1 MTSDANEVSNIS
13 WDAWSVATLIPFRL
27 WLLLPTWETL
37 LAITGI
43 VFVLCLYLLHLIGYS
58 YSKYR
63 LHRTVEFNP
72 NSPGVSILK
81 PLLGV
86 DKHLKFNLQ
95 TFFTMKFPKF
105 ELLFCVKER
114 HDPAVSIVKQLMDMY
129 PATDAKIFYGGEDV
143 GLNPKINNLMPAYRN
158 AKYPLVMISDAA
170 ISMRSDSLMDMVN
183 AMEENV
189 ALVTQVPYCKD
200 REGFAGALEQI
211 YFGTSHSRIYL
222 AGNCMQFVCSTG
234 MSSLMRK
241 FVLDECGGLA
251 AFGDVLAE
259 DYFIGLEF
267 SRRGWLSAIS
277 THPALQNGAEPS
289 VAKFHARI
297 SRWMQLRIAM
307 LPHMMLVEP
316 LQDCFTSGFIGCLC
330 ANYLFGVSPIVYYV
344 AHCTGWLLCDYAL
357 NRSIQNGPLPYR
369 LPGFILAWAFREA
382 VAPLIYIRAIMT
394 PCIRWRNGRFRL
406 HWGGKIKSS

>member
-1 MTSDANEVSNIS
+1 MHSFTSTSSDQHGEPYSS
-13 WDAWSVATLIPFRL
+13 SVFFICF
-27 WLLLPTWETL
+27 
-37 LAITGI
+37 
-43 VFVLCLYLLHLIGYS
+43 
-58 YSKYR
+58 SKYR
-63 LHRTVEFNP
+63 LHRLVEYNP
-72 NSPGVSILK
+72 NSLGVSILK

-86 DKHLKFNLQ
+86 DKHLKLNLQ
-95 TFFTMKFPKF
+95 SFFTMKFPKF

-114 HDPAVSIVKQLMDMY
+114 HDPAVSIVKQLMDKY
-129 PATDAKIFYGGEDV
+129 PLISFSFIGGEDV

-158 AKYPLVMISDAA
+158 AKYPLVMISDAS
-170 ISMRSDSLMDMVN
+170 ITMRADSLMDMVN
-183 AMEENV
+183 AMEDNV

-211 YFGTSHSRIYL
+211 YFGTSHGRIYL

-241 FVLDECGGLA
+241 FVLDDCGGLA

-267 SRRGWLSAIS
+267 SRGWLSAIS

-289 VAKFHARI
+289 VVKFHARI

-316 LQDCFTSGFIGCLC
+316 LQDCFISGLIGCFS
-330 ANYLFGVSPIVYYV
+330 ANHLFGVSATIYYV
-344 AHCTGWLLCDYAL
+344 LHCTAWLLCDYAL
-357 NRSIQNGPLPYR
+357 NRSIQNGQLPYR
-369 LPGFILAWAFREA
+369 LSRFILAWALREIL
-382 VAPLIYIRAIMT
+382 APIIYIRAIMT
-394 PCIRWRNGRFRL
+394 PCIQWRNGRFRL